1 VSVSRED
8 ASPSDEGTAST
19 STPSSSLATTSQEFA
34 DEEPE
39 RGEEVSGRATD
50 ALARAAIRDAMPC
63 ASRGEVWSPR
73 VGEEISAFAHRNGRS
88 RISASPEKADDTL
101 RRLTESQ
108 KTRPD
113 NASLGGEIQ
122 QQSTIRR
129 TRRGRW
135 EPEGRAA
142 SRLRVPRP
150 QTGG

>member
-122 QQSTIRR
+122 QQSTNRR

-135 EPEGRAA
+135 
-142 SRLRVPRP
+142 
-150 QTGG
+150 

>member
-73 VGEEISAFAHRNGRS
+73 VGEEISAFAWERPKSHFGQS
-88 RISASPEKADDTL
+88 RKSRRHSPTSD
-101 RRLTESQ
+101 
-108 KTRPD
+108 
-113 NASLGGEIQ
+113 
-122 QQSTIRR
+122 
-129 TRRGRW
+129 
-135 EPEGRAA
+135 
-142 SRLRVPRP
+142 
-150 QTGG
+150 